1 MSDEF
6 AIAQI
11 ELAGAALSALS
22 AGTSFKDLSSAMAA
36 AGKTASLESL
46 AIKDVA
52 TLFALI
58 KNVFPL
64 YEFEQIADVML
75 RTQELGNIWLT
86 DFIQHG
92 GKVWQLTT
100 DLGFSLEEVAG
111 TLALLTSKGMT
122 SEAAFTGIKT
132 AFQEMINPLSKI
144 NQGFEL
150 AGYHTIPEMVEMGV
164 PLTTML
170 KSIVAMMN
178 TTGQTVYEV
187 FGSQDAAAAFAS
199 MIANFGDLE
208 MSIDELKGSTGEMAG
223 QWENHTAT
231 MAFKWDQFKI
241 RIQNSLIELGQTL
254 LPWIEEYI
262 MPWATK
268 SGTTY
273 K

>member
-1 MSDEF
+1 
-6 AIAQI
+6 
-11 ELAGAALSALS
+11 
-22 AGTSFKDLSSAMAA
+22 
-36 AGKTASLESL
+36 
-46 AIKDVA
+46 
-52 TLFALI
+52 
-58 KNVFPL
+58 
-64 YEFEQIADVML
+64 
-75 RTQELGNIWLT
+75 
-86 DFIQHG
+86 
-92 GKVWQLTT
+92 
-100 DLGFSLEEVAG
+100 
-111 TLALLTSKGMT
+111 MT

-150 AGYHTIPEMVEMGV
+150 AGYHTIPEMVDMGV

-208 MSIDELKGSTGEMAG
+208 MSINELKGSTGEMAG

-241 RIQNSLIELGQTL
+241 RIQNSSDRTGSDAASLDRRIYYAVGHQNRGLRTNDRR
-254 LPWIEEYI
+254 
-262 MPWATK
+262 K
-268 SGTTY
+268 V
-273 K
+273 